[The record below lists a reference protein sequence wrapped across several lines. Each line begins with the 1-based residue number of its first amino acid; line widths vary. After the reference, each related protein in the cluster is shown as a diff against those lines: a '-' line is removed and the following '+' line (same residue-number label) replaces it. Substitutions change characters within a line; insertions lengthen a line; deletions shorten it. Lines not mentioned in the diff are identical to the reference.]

1 MTTTETSEMSLIAT
15 NQTTE
20 MEISLTPVEDA
31 SLNPALEM
39 SLIATNQ
46 AIEMEIPLIP
56 VEDASLN
63 LEAIKRTRVDSP
75 LELREESPKKS
86 QKQFNQDKGQRVPDA
101 SLMEMIE
108 EVRRQQLNSEK
119 KVSEQMKSIQQQ
131 LLDTEKKNL
140 ALTKTIMVLEA
151 KIVSTQKTLASV
163 QKTVN
168 VLPQK
173 EKIVPP
179 VTQTS
184 PKMTEEEEEV
194 KMREGFDYGHMK
206 GNEGWTTLPVESQKK
221 SVPSKT
227 EEHPQKVEITSTT
240 STGRPSITSP
250 QLKSFVK
257 AVKMSQ
263 AQFIEKTRKVIQLV
277 KDPCL
282 SLLQKE
288 ECDEKV
294 EITSM
299 TIKIR
304 LNTKGQTCPLVS
316 ARKIIEQTVGKLP
329 LSISVISPTLF
340 QILYKTEDT
349 VSFQKLLIPNRIET
363 VEAKKENFQHWDIN
377 RIAQLYLRG
386 YFKELARAALQ
397 DLTTPT
403 VELVLARATELV
415 KLNMQN
421 KLMQKRWLFNIQ
433 KDKIAFLTTAVD
445 MTL

>member
-1 MTTTETSEMSLIAT
+1 
-15 NQTTE
+15 
-20 MEISLTPVEDA
+20 
-31 SLNPALEM
+31 
-39 SLIATNQ
+39 
-46 AIEMEIPLIP
+46 
-56 VEDASLN
+56 
-63 LEAIKRTRVDSP
+63 
-75 LELREESPKKS
+75 
-86 QKQFNQDKGQRVPDA
+86 
-101 SLMEMIE
+101 
-108 EVRRQQLNSEK
+108 
-119 KVSEQMKSIQQQ
+119 
-131 LLDTEKKNL
+131 
-140 ALTKTIMVLEA
+140 
-151 KIVSTQKTLASV
+151 
-163 QKTVN
+163 
-168 VLPQK
+168 
-173 EKIVPP
+173 
-179 VTQTS
+179 
-184 PKMTEEEEEV
+184 
-194 KMREGFDYGHMK
+194 
-206 GNEGWTTLPVESQKK
+206 
-221 SVPSKT
+221 
-227 EEHPQKVEITSTT
+227 
-240 STGRPSITSP
+240 
-250 QLKSFVK
+250 
-257 AVKMSQ
+257 MSQ